1 MDFSLTTEQ
10 TLIKDNARRF
20 LAERVSPLID
30 EAEARGEF
38 AWEILPELKDFGYIG
53 GLLPEEDGGS
63 DLGYIEW
70 ALLMEEAGYC
80 WLGLRIIVNTININ
94 ARLLNQ
100 HGTEDQKT
108 RFLKPLL
115 DCTKRL
121 WVGITEPNH
130 GSDVSSIETRAVD
143 MGDHFVINGNKQW
156 ITNGIFGDFGIL
168 VAKTYSKEMGLD
180 GEISLFLIDKE
191 VTEYEAHRAP
201 VMFAKSTATSVL
213 SFNDAIVPKNNL
225 LGKPGDGLRQ
235 ILAGLNYGRLNVAVG
250 AVGAA
255 QCALDLSIQYAKDRK
270 QFGKPIGSYQLIQ
283 KHIVDMKVKTEAAR
297 ALTYRAAWLMEQG
310 ETARLE
316 CSIAKL
322 FSTEAAHEVA
332 NKALQ
337 VHGGLGYSAE
347 YPIERIFRDTRG
359 GIIPEGTSEIQTLI
373 IGREI
378 LGMSAFN

>member
-10 TLIKDNARRF
+10 TLIRDNARRF
-20 LAERVSPLID
+20 LQERVTPLIKD
-30 EAEARGEF
+30 AEERGEF

-53 GLLPEEDGGS
+53 GLLPEAAGGS
-63 DLGYIEW
+63 GLGFIEW

-80 WLGLRIIVNTININ
+80 WLGLRIVVNTININ
-94 ARLLNQ
+94 ARLLDQFGN
-100 HGTEDQKT
+100 EDQKT

-115 DCTKRL
+115 DCKKRL

-130 GSDVSSIETRAVD
+130 GSNVAGIETRAED
-143 MGDHFVINGNKQW
+143 KGDHFIINGNKQW

-168 VAKTYSKEMGLD
+168 VAKTYSQTLGLD
-180 GEISLFLIDKE
+180 GEISLFLIDKSE
-191 VTEYEAHRAP
+191 TDYEAHRAP

-213 SFNDAIVPKNNL
+213 SFNDAVVPKGNL

-235 ILAGLNYGRLNVAVG
+235 ILSGLNYGRLNVAMG

-255 QCALDLSIQYAKDRK
+255 QSALDLSIQYAKDRK
-270 QFGKPIGSYQLIQ
+270 QFGRPIGSYQLVQ
-283 KHIVDMKVKTEAAR
+283 KHIVDMRVKTDAAR
-297 ALTYRAAWLMEQG
+297 ALSYRAAWLMEQG
-310 ETARLE
+310 ESARLE

-322 FSTEAAHEVA
+322 FATEAAHDVA

>member
-38 AWEILPELKDFGYIG
+38 AWKILPELKDFGYIG

-63 DLGYIEW
+63 GLGYIEW

-168 VAKTYSKEMGLD
+168 VAKTYSKEMELD

>member
-20 LAERVSPLID
+20 LAEKVSPLID

-38 AWEILPELKDFGYIG
+38 PWEILPKLKDFGYIG

-63 DLGYIEW
+63 GLGYIDW
-70 ALLMEEAGYC
+70 AVLMEEAGYC

-316 CSIAKL
+316 CLIAKL

-332 NKALQ
+332 DKAVQ

>member
-1 MDFSLTTEQ
+1 MDFSLSTEQ

-30 EAEARGEF
+30 DAEARGEF
-38 AWEILPELKDFGYIG
+38 PWEILPELKDFGYIG
-53 GLLPEEDGGS
+53 GLLPEKDGGS
-63 DLGYIEW
+63 GLGYVDW
-70 ALLMEEAGYC
+70 TVLMEEAGYC

-100 HGTEDQKT
+100 HGTEDQKA
-108 RFLKPLL
+108 RFLRPLL

-168 VAKTYSKEMGLD
+168 VAKTYSKEMGLN

-191 VTEYEAHRAP
+191 ETEYEAQRAP

-378 LGMSAFN
+378 LGISAFN

>member
-20 LAERVSPLID
+20 LAEKVSPLID

-38 AWEILPELKDFGYIG
+38 PWEILPKLKDFGYIG

-63 DLGYIEW
+63 GLGYIDW
-70 ALLMEEAGYC
+70 AVLMEEAGYC